1 LLGSAIPGGLIGMK
15 LRPLA
20 RQPGGPVFVTLASLL
35 VWMGDVVLT
44 DFTAERLVDVI
55 ALVASTVA
63 L

>member
-1 LLGSAIPGGLIGMK
+1 MK